1 MSKTIKEW
9 FEQLPPDVREN
20 AIANTAKHVLH
31 QPADSLFM
39 AINNAFVWA
48 DTPQGHEY
56 WQAIYNGAESVF
68 YENTPEQPIIN
79 TLEHSI
85 DNIAVRLGMAI
96 GLLEGWAY
104 AMQQTGL
111 ARESWIEMLAKR
123 TDEFVKGEAMK

>member
-1 MSKTIKEW
+1 MITTTDPLTE
-9 FEQLPPDVREN
+9 
-20 AIANTAKHVLH
+20 H
-31 QPADSLFM
+31 
-39 AINNAFVWA
+39 
-48 DTPQGHEY
+48 
-56 WQAIYNGAESVF
+56 
-68 YENTPEQPIIN
+68 
-79 TLEHSI
+79 LEHSI